1 MAHLI
6 KRPSGLL
13 VNNSITFLACPGSQ
27 NFDNP
32 AQNTFSRAVTVKPG
46 RKGGFDSETTPRECR
61 GEVDVEEV
69 GCQCCCCGFGG
80 RDFVIFFGDA
90 AGRTLNT
97 NWSCR
102 VNSICMWPVCSGHM
116 FFIAPRP
123 LMVMRFHFQRSHPV
137 NYALTSRWYRMVAA
151 ARPIFQSGPHV
162 CKWTAKALL
171 SARHSEHRTHATS
184 KTKSIHFCFHW
195 RCVFCK
201 PPGIYQ

>member
-1 MAHLI
+1 MVMLVMLLWLVVVVVVLGWLIYI

-90 AGRTLNT
+90 GRSNPEYEL
-97 NWSCR
+97 
-102 VNSICMWPVCSGHM
+102 
-116 FFIAPRP
+116 
-123 LMVMRFHFQRSHPV
+123 VM
-137 NYALTSRWYRMVAA
+137 
-151 ARPIFQSGPHV
+151 QS
-162 CKWTAKALL
+162 K
-171 SARHSEHRTHATS
+171 
-184 KTKSIHFCFHW
+184 
-195 RCVFCK
+195 
-201 PPGIYQ
+201 